1 MMARGVQ
8 ADVVVVGLVGER
20 GREVREFLEKD
31 LGPEGLRRSVVVV
44 ATSDQSAPL
53 RVRSA
58 FTATAI
64 AEGFREQGKSVLLLL
79 DSVTRFAM
87 AQREIGLAVGEPP
100 ATRGYTPSVFSM
112 LPRLLERSGTSERGA
127 ITALYTVLVEGDDM
141 NEPITDAVRG
151 ILDGH
156 IVMSRALAN
165 SNHYPA
171 IDILD
176 SVSRLTRDICTPPEL
191 EVAARARE
199 ILAVYR
205 RNEDLITIGAYPKN
219 SNPLVDRAIEL
230 REPLNRFLRQGVD
243 EFTQRA
249 EAFAALRRI
258 MG

>member
-1 MMARGVQ
+1 M
-8 ADVVVVGLVGER
+8 
-20 GREVREFLEKD
+20 
-31 LGPEGLRRSVVVV
+31 VVV
-44 ATSDQSAPL
+44 ATSDQPAPL

-64 AEGFREQGKSVLLLL
+64 AEAYREQGKSVLLLL

-112 LPRLLERSGTSERGA
+112 LPRLLERAGTGELGA

-141 NEPITDAVRG
+141 NEPIADAVRG

-156 IVMSRALAN
+156 IVLSRALAN

-171 IDILD
+171 IEVLD
-176 SVSRLTRDICTPPEL
+176 SVSRLTRDICTPPE
-191 EVAARARE
+191 VDTVGKARE
-199 ILAVYR
+199 TLAVYR

-219 SNPLVDRAIEL
+219 SNPVVDRAIEL
-230 REPLNRFLRQGVD
+230 HEPLIKFLRQGVD
-243 EFTQRA
+243 EFARRA
-249 EAFAALRRI
+249 DSFTALKRI
-258 MG
+258 VG